1 MPPRHGKS
9 ELVSLRFPCWY
20 LAKHPKDYIVQAG
33 YAESIALTHSR
44 RARDIFIS
52 PAMGK
57 LFPDIFYRPE
67 RAGQELVVPERQA
80 AHEWGTRQRGSY
92 YAVGIGGGL
101 TGRGFN
107 LGIIDDPVK
116 DEEEATSQVYRERVW
131 SWYTTVFQTRVQPDA
146 AIIIVMCM
154 TGDTAV
160 TMGDGTSKP
169 LSEVR
174 MGDTVA
180 TYENG
185 KLTTSVVKNWKNQG
199 LDNILTIRM
208 KSGRVSKANKR
219 HPFLVDRGGN
229 LEWIKTKN
237 LKVGDKIVSATPNRM
252 VTTGESGAA
261 YFAQNQGVENLQS
274 VKGIACLTTAK
285 HFGLV
290 GTDHHQSI
298 PSRAALPGC
307 ATDMASMLTNTMR
320 SLFSK
325 IVGALSA
332 VIHLARTLGP
342 IGAGSCAL
350 TTTMSQGKSEGCS
363 VMTATSWLDTERQV
377 KPYYSPLNTFKIGS
391 DIIEEILEVGSEV
404 VFDIQV
410 ERTGN
415 FIANGLVSHNT
426 RWHEDDLVGRLLTL
440 SSKDKKA
447 DQWEALHFPAINDGK
462 ALWPE
467 RYPISVLER
476 LRAGQADDPN
486 EPGRGSRAFE
496 SLYQGNPTM
505 AEGELFKR
513 KWWRFFTER
522 PQFNMILQSWDTA
535 FKDKDQNDFSVCTTW
550 GVTNEGYYLLNVW
563 RDKVQ
568 FPELKIAAKALY
580 DRDKPNIVLIE
591 DKASGQSLIQE
602 LQRDTKIPLLP
613 IKVDANKVA
622 RANACTPTVEAGKV
636 FLLKSAPWLI
646 DFTDEMSAFPNAK
659 HDDQVDSFTQAL
671 NFLRL
676 EPEQEEEVVIYDAMR
691 EVNMDL

>member
-1 MPPRHGKS
+1 MVVIPPRHGKS

-52 PAMGK
+52 SAMGK
-57 LFPDIFYRPE
+57 LFPGIFYRPE
-67 RAGQELVVPERQA
+67 RAGQEAVIPERQA

-146 AIIIVMCM
+146 AIIIVM
-154 TGDTAV
+154 
-160 TMGDGTSKP
+160 
-169 LSEVR
+169 
-174 MGDTVA
+174 
-180 TYENG
+180 
-185 KLTTSVVKNWKNQG
+185 
-199 LDNILTIRM
+199 
-208 KSGRVSKANKR
+208 
-219 HPFLVDRGGN
+219 
-229 LEWIKTKN
+229 
-237 LKVGDKIVSATPNRM
+237 
-252 VTTGESGAA
+252 
-261 YFAQNQGVENLQS
+261 
-274 VKGIACLTTAK
+274 
-285 HFGLV
+285 
-290 GTDHHQSI
+290 
-298 PSRAALPGC
+298 
-307 ATDMASMLTNTMR
+307 
-320 SLFSK
+320 
-325 IVGALSA
+325 
-332 VIHLARTLGP
+332 
-342 IGAGSCAL
+342 
-350 TTTMSQGKSEGCS
+350 
-363 VMTATSWLDTERQV
+363 
-377 KPYYSPLNTFKIGS
+377 
-391 DIIEEILEVGSEV
+391 
-404 VFDIQV
+404 
-410 ERTGN
+410 
-415 FIANGLVSHNT
+415 T

-447 DQWEALHFPAINDGK
+447 DQWEVLHFPAIKDGK

-467 RYPISVLER
+467 RYPIEVLER

-513 KWWRFFTER
+513 EWWRFFTER
-522 PQFNMILQSWDTA
+522 PKFNMILQSWDTA